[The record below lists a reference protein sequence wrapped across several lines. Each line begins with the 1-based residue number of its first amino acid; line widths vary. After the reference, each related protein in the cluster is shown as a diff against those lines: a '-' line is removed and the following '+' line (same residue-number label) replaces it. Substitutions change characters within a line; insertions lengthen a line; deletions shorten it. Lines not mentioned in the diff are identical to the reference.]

1 VHLVPTWPSAGWLVL
16 LALSSQVFGWMLIGA
31 SLPRLPAATASI
43 LLTVQPAGSV
53 ALAAIL
59 LGETPTGWQ
68 LGGVALVLVGLL
80 TVRAPQ
86 DASDREPD
94 GR

>member
-1 VHLVPTWPSAGWLVL
+1 V
-16 LALSSQVFGWMLIGA
+16 
-31 SLPRLPAATASI
+31 
-43 LLTVQPAGSV
+43 
-53 ALAAIL
+53 
-59 LGETPTGWQ
+59 
-68 LGGVALVLVGLL
+68 LVLVGLL